1 MPRRNAFD
9 GLRQDPQ
16 QPISTIPRAQD
27 KKRENRA
34 WDKKH
39 RGNSY
44 FIPAHLHVQAKDMR
58 AAVLALS
65 QKHMTNTSSVA
76 SALMKYSLEHVR
88 LGRLNFGA
96 RPDAERTKMTLIW
109 EDLKDSRPQEI
120 PQPKKLMA
128 KSEKELYINYRWGRD
143 VDLQIKALAG
153 TSVAPGEIVVFLLH
167 YALAAYRN
175 GAMRLKEETVVVSQ
189 KVTSTW

>member
-9 GLRQDPQ
+9 RLRQEPQ
-16 QPISTIPRAQD
+16 QPISTIPRAQE

-34 WDKKH
+34 WDKRH
-39 RGNSY
+39 RGSSY
-44 FIPAHLHVQAKDMR
+44 FIPSHLQVQAKDMR

-88 LGRLNFGA
+88 LGRLNFGT
-96 RPDAERTKMTLIW
+96 RPDAERTKMTLTW
-109 EDLKDSRPQEI
+109 EAIRDGLPQEI
-120 PQPKKLMA
+120 PQPKKLMT

-143 VDLQIKALAG
+143 VDMQIKALAG
-153 TSVAPGEIVVFLLH
+153 TSLAPGELVVFLLH

-175 GAMRLKEETVVVSQ
+175 GTMRLKEETVVVSQ
-189 KVTSTW
+189 KVSSTW

>member
-9 GLRQDPQ
+9 RLRQDPQ
-16 QPISTIPRAQD
+16 QPISTIPRAQE

-34 WDKKH
+34 WDQRH

-44 FIPAHLHVQAKDMR
+44 FIPSHLQVQAKDMR

-88 LGRLNFGA
+88 LGRLNFGT

-109 EDLKDSRPQEI
+109 EEVRDSRPQEI

-153 TSVAPGEIVVFLLH
+153 TSIAPGEIVVFLLH
-167 YALAAYRN
+167 YAIAAYRN
-175 GAMRLKEETVVVSQ
+175 GNMRLKEETVVVSQ

>member
-1 MPRRNAFD
+1 MTRRNALD
-9 GLRQDPQ
+9 RLRQDPQ
-16 QPISTIPRAQD
+16 QPLTTIPRAQD

-34 WDKKH
+34 WDRKH

-88 LGRLNFGA
+88 LGRLNIGA
-96 RPDAERTKMTLIW
+96 RPDAERTKMTLVW
-109 EDLKDSRPQEI
+109 EEVRDSLPQEI
-120 PQPKKLMA
+120 PQPRKLIT
-128 KSEKELYINYRWGRD
+128 KSEKELYINYRWG
-143 VDLQIKALAG
+143 
-153 TSVAPGEIVVFLLH
+153 
-167 YALAAYRN
+167 
-175 GAMRLKEETVVVSQ
+175 
-189 KVTSTW
+189 

>member
-1 MPRRNAFD
+1 MARQNAFD
-9 GLRQDPQ
+9 RLRQNPQ
-16 QPISTIPRAQD
+16 QPISTIPRAQENT
-27 KKRENRA
+27 RENRA

-44 FIPAHLHVQAKDMR
+44 FIPAFLQVPAKDLR

-88 LGRLNFGA
+88 VGRLIIGA
-96 RPDAERTKMTLIW
+96 RPDAHRRKMSLVW
-109 EDLKDSRPQEI
+109 AEVEDSLPQDI
-120 PQPKKLMA
+120 PQPKKLMS
-128 KSEKELYINYRWGRD
+128 KGQKDLYINYRWGRD

-153 TSVAPGEIVVFLLH
+153 TAIAPGEIVVFLLQ

-175 GAMRLKEETVVVSQ
+175 GTMRLKEETVVVSQ
-189 KVTSTW
+189 KVSSTW

>member
-9 GLRQDPQ
+9 RLRHEPQ
-16 QPISTIPRAQD
+16 QPISTIPRAHD
-27 KKRENRA
+27 KKRDNRA
-34 WDKKH
+34 WDRKH

-44 FIPAHLHVQAKDMR
+44 FIPIHLHVQAKDMR

-109 EDLKDSRPQEI
+109 EDVKDSRPQEI
-120 PQPKKLMA
+120 PEPKKLMS
-128 KSEKELYINYRWGRD
+128 KSEKALYINYRWGRD
-143 VDLQIKALAG
+143 VDLQVKALAG

-175 GAMRLKEETVVVSQ
+175 GTMRLKEETVVVSQ

>member
-9 GLRQDPQ
+9 RLRQDPQ
-16 QPISTIPRAQD
+16 QPLSTIPRAQD
-27 KKRENRA
+27 KKRDNRA
-34 WDKKH
+34 WDRKH

-96 RPDAERTKMTLIW
+96 RPDGERTKMTLIW

-143 VDLQIKALAG
+143 VDMQIKALAG
-153 TSVAPGEIVVFLLH
+153 TSIASGEVVVFLLH

-175 GAMRLKEETVVVSQ
+175 GTMRLKEETVVVSQ

>member
-9 GLRQDPQ
+9 RLRQDPQ
-16 QPISTIPRAQD
+16 QPLSTIPRAQD
-27 KKRENRA
+27 KKRDNRA
-34 WDKKH
+34 WDSKH

-65 QKHMTNTSSVA
+65 QKHMSNTSSVA

-96 RPDAERTKMTLIW
+96 RPDGERTKMTLIW

-175 GAMRLKEETVVVSQ
+175 GTMRLKEETVVVSQ

>member
-9 GLRQDPQ
+9 RLRQDPQ
-16 QPISTIPRAQD
+16 QPISTIPRAQE

-34 WDKKH
+34 WDKRH
-39 RGNSY
+39 RGSSY
-44 FIPAHLHVQAKDMR
+44 FIPSHLQVQAKDMR

-88 LGRLNFGA
+88 LGRLNLGA

-153 TSVAPGEIVVFLLH
+153 TSIAPGEIVVFLLH

-175 GAMRLKEETVVVSQ
+175 GTMRLKEETVVVSQ

>member
-9 GLRQDPQ
+9 RLRQDPQ

-27 KKRENRA
+27 NKRENRA

-88 LGRLNFGA
+88 LGRLNFGT
-96 RPDAERTKMTLIW
+96 RPDAERTKMTLVW
-109 EDLKDSRPQEI
+109 EDVRDSRPQEI
-120 PQPKKLMA
+120 PQPKKLMT

-153 TSVAPGEIVVFLLH
+153 TSIAPGEIVVFLLH

-175 GAMRLKEETVVVSQ
+175 GTMRLKEETVVVSQ